1 MTSHRFGMFFG
12 STTTCWVVLRKL
24 SKKWFR
30 HVNPFAAVMFEQD
43 LKGRT
48 RRGVFDPVLCVRWPT
63 HDVRPLD
70 YPLPCCCCLHFWEVN
85 ICCLLNDHVKL
96 SEVHFQT
103 K

>member
-1 MTSHRFGMFFG
+1 MTSRRFGMFFG

-48 RRGVFDPVLCVRWPT
+48 RRGVFDPCCVVSVSLSVIHHWNVITYIVLSLT
-63 HDVRPLD
+63 G
-70 YPLPCCCCLHFWEVN
+70 
-85 ICCLLNDHVKL
+85 
-96 SEVHFQT
+96 VHFFAYGNYLQPWSSQMANS
-103 K
+103 

>member
-1 MTSHRFGMFFG
+1 MTSRRFGMFFG

-48 RRGVFDPVLCVRWPT
+48 RRGVFDPCCVSDGQLMTYGHWTT
-63 HDVRPLD
+63 HCPAVAA
-70 YPLPCCCCLHFWEVN
+70 YTFG
-85 ICCLLNDHVKL
+85 KL
-96 SEVHFQT
+96 ISVVF
-103 K
+103 